1 MCGGSSQIPRESGGF
16 LAVTNYT
23 DFYDGSWDDEANDK
37 NELGTD
43 GPDTSQ
49 AANYPFT
56 GCDHDG
62 TEGSNSKTLGET
74 IVRVG
79 LPNNSDSDTGPLSST
94 TIHTSSSTR
103 PFYGLS
109 PLFQVGPRPTSVKVR
124 FGSTGYHAN
133 EGGAETTVVVS
144 MYPRPNTQVDIPL
157 TVTSVG
163 TTTAADYEIYVNGS
177 LETSDRFTLTFSPDD
192 IFGIAGAITKEFT
205 VKAVTDSANDHR
217 DSVRFRFGAMPDA
230 STTIEGETDARA
242 AKTATVWLLETQ
254 TETMDCTTADTSAP
268 NLGNLRNSY
277 NPRRRNSRGEIEN
290 SGDCVWFKVPGLATN
305 RRHQIEYSD
314 RWVQGVLSEITSPQ
328 IKIYNS
334 DGTPLVQDGSAVED
348 QVLEADR
355 RFRAPLIRFTP
366 ATYAG
371 PFFSPGRGGEMSETT
386 DAGVD
391 SGRAPNSPRRPHG
404 GGSDPA
410 NGVFG
415 LSGQSCPTP
424 PGGAPG
430 RA

>member
-1 MCGGSSQIPRESGGF
+1 M
-16 LAVTNYT
+16 
-23 DFYDGSWDDEANDK
+23 
-37 NELGTD
+37 GTD

-94 TIHTSSSTR
+94 TLHTSSSTR

-124 FGSTGYHAN
+124 FGSTGYHAI
-133 EGGAETTVVVS
+133 EGGETTVVVS

-163 TTTAADYEIYVNGS
+163 TTTAADYEIDVNGS

-205 VKAVTDSANDHR
+205 VKAVTDSENDHR
-217 DSVRFRFGAMPDA
+217 DSVRFRFGAMPDDY
-230 STTIEGETDARA
+230 TTIEGETDARA

-254 TETMDCTTADTSAP
+254 TGRWIAP
-268 NLGNLRNSY
+268 LPIPRPPTGNLRNTY

-305 RRHQIEYSD
+305 RRHQIDSD
-314 RWVQGVLSEITSPQ
+314 RWVQGVLSHES
-328 IKIYNS
+328 
-334 DGTPLVQDGSAVED
+334 
-348 QVLEADR
+348 ADR
-355 RFRAPLIRFTP
+355 STTPTARRLSRTAAPSRTKF
-366 ATYAG
+366 
-371 PFFSPGRGGEMSETT
+371 
-386 DAGVD
+386 
-391 SGRAPNSPRRPHG
+391 
-404 GGSDPA
+404 
-410 NGVFG
+410 
-415 LSGQSCPTP
+415 
-424 PGGAPG
+424 
-430 RA
+430 